1 MLLEG
6 TQTVDKTLGAL
17 PNMTVLTG
25 LQGQDQLGKT
35 YQLPAGHKLAAYQY
49 PDDHLEVIPQLRS
62 ENYYELDHRYI
73 LTTLSDSLTEQKLDH
88 AVWQPRLYKQS
99 GIMNC
104 NLVLDVEYKVD
115 EAPFEVEQKLWY
127 GGQRLRRDLLGK
139 YHPMISITNSFFAS
153 SRIEFGIVRIICGN
167 GMVDTMFSQVLRFM
181 HLESICATFKMRCEE
196 LIQNVLQYQSIER
209 FIEALDSRKILA
221 TVFLAMMLK
230 AAGKRVT
237 EAADKKYSITTSG
250 ELSVWVAYN
259 IATYC
264 ATHWVQ
270 GQDAKT
276 RLTNMMQ
283 SYGDS
288 EVLQLDQGQSAK
300 AIT

>member
-6 TQTVDKTLGAL
+6 TQSVKKVLSDL
-17 PNMTVLTG
+17 PELIG
-25 LQGQDQLGKT
+25 LSELQGQDQFGTT
-35 YQLPAGHKLAAYQY
+35 YQLPTGHKLAAYRY
-49 PDDHLEVIPQLRS
+49 PDDHLEVVPQLRS

-73 LTTLSDSLTEQKLDH
+73 LATLSKSLTGEGLEH

-104 NLVLDVEYKVD
+104 NLVLNVEYKVD
-115 EAPFEVEQKLWY
+115 ERPFEVEQKLWY
-127 GGQRLRRDLLGK
+127 GGQRLRKDLLGK

-167 GMVDTMFSQVLRFM
+167 GMVDTMFSQVLRFV
-181 HLESICATFKMRCEE
+181 HLESVCATFKTRCEE
-196 LIQNVLQYQSIER
+196 LIQNVLKYQSIER
-209 FIEALDSRKILA
+209 FIEALEAQKILA
-221 TVFLAMMLK
+221 TVFLAMMLA

-237 EAADKKYSITTSG
+237 EAADKKFSITKSG

-264 ATHWVQ
+264 ASHLVQ
-270 GQDAKT
+270 GQNAKT
-276 RLTNMMQ
+276 KLTNMMQ
-283 SYGDS
+283 AY
-288 EVLQLDQGQSAK
+288 SAEEQASNGVP
-300 AIT
+300 AIEA